1 MSLRFSDI
9 EQVSSYSRRMT
20 PCLGKPGAGKC
31 AQARQ
36 AGIARA
42 FGPKNFSKGLK
53 KKRCCPKTV
62 AHRPGRLHI
71 PVIGDSEGGEE
82 LCDGLA
88 MILVNGNP
96 KKAFPTSRTLE
107 IGFVV
112 LTAPVLAS
120 QFLKP
125 IRF

>member
-1 MSLRFSDI
+1 M
-9 EQVSSYSRRMT
+9 
-20 PCLGKPGAGKC
+20 
-31 AQARQ
+31 
-36 AGIARA
+36 ARA

-53 KKRCCPKTV
+53 KKKMFSRGPKTV

-71 PVIGDSEGGEE
+71 AVICDSEGGEE

-107 IGFVV
+107 IRFVL